1 MCQEACHQG
10 PTIWDYL
17 AWSPLS
23 ESVLCHTCQDLW
35 QSQIEGQVICWGCGR
50 ALFQDAQDPYHA
62 VAFWQDQHAYCQECQ
77 AWFSRY
83 PIDLIHHQALC
94 PYQGALR
101 QWLHSYKYLGDIR
114 QAQAPAQRLR
124 NFASAHPKA
133 HWLVLP
139 SSPASLAQR
148 QFHATRQLL
157 EVAGLKVVCPFDY
170 VGDGVKQASKSR
182 QQRLALGQVFALKE
196 EVLAH
201 LSGGEWW
208 LFDDVYTTGSTLL
221 RAKSLLYPVAK
232 NRQIPLYSF
241 SLFREG
247 RAEK

>member
-1 MCQEACHQG
+1 M
-10 PTIWDYL
+10 
-17 AWSPLS
+17 
-23 ESVLCHTCQDLW
+23 
-35 QSQIEGQVICWGCGR
+35 
-50 ALFQDAQDPYHA
+50 
-62 VAFWQDQHAYCQECQ
+62 
-77 AWFSRY
+77 
-83 PIDLIHHQALC
+83 
-94 PYQGALR
+94 
-101 QWLHSYKYLGDIR
+101 
-114 QAQAPAQRLR
+114 
-124 NFASAHPKA
+124 
-133 HWLVLP
+133 VLP

-157 EVAGLKVVCPFDY
+157 EVAGLKVACPFDY

-201 LSGGEWW
+201 LPRGEWW

-232 NRQIPLYSF
+232 IRQIPLYSF